1 VARRRALWVWAPTGA
16 WPPKRLVRLQGP
28 ATGHDADAKEK
39 VEFTRGNRSVLV
51 RDPGAGI
58 LRETDLASGKQTT
71 RDRVATFALS
81 GDGGR
86 LAIGEV
92 DRPTTIWDTAARAR
106 VNELDDIR
114 IAQLAW
120 AGEKIVSLNAAGA
133 STWDVSPR
141 DVRRRACAIA
151 DRTLTRAEWRALV
164 GADRPYTRLCLPP
177 G

>member
-1 VARRRALWVWAPTGA
+1 
-16 WPPKRLVRLQGP
+16 
-28 ATGHDADAKEK
+28 
-39 VEFTRGNRSVLV
+39 VLV

-92 DRPTTIWDTAARAR
+92 DRPTTI
-106 VNELDDIR
+106 IR